1 VKSNSGIALCGASD
15 EDEDEDD
22 DEDEDEDDDEEDEPS
37 DEAFLSSLAFF
48 AIAAYEVLKRSITVF
63 SSEPSSC

>member
-1 VKSNSGIALCGASD
+1 MKSNSGIALCGASD
-15 EDEDEDD
+15 DDDDDDEDD
-22 DEDEDEDDDEEDEPS
+22 DENDDEDDEPS